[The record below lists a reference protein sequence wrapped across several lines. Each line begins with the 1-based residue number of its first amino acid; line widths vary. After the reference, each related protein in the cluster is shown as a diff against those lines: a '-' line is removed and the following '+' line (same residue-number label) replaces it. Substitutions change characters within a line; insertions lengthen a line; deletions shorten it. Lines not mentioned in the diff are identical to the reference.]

1 MIRYLGRIVMKNW
14 GNWRIVGCVLIS
26 LLMVSFFGI
35 QSVKAADYTI
45 KEVNMSAVVDK
56 TGGAAVTERVT
67 YHFNEPKNGVYIVQD
82 TAGLGQMSQ
91 VAVSE
96 LVNQTKWNANDA
108 YTKQEGWMPYQLV
121 YSAQNG
127 SQNVFTFNKNMDGH
141 EKNSDGLNTIKIY
154 RPTDT
159 TKDLTVQAK
168 FYLSSVAKKY
178 SDTGE
183 VNWKMIGSNWD
194 VPIEQVKLTV
204 KLPSQSGSVRAWKH
218 SSADPIQ
225 KLVVHDGVIK
235 ARASNVNNFVEIHT
249 LFNRQALAAAPSK
262 NQARLKSAL
271 DVEKQIT
278 QRTNTRSMLK
288 HADVVIAIVMTI
300 VFVGLTIRAWLKNGA
315 LVRRNKTLEKSHR
328 FDLPTL
334 TPTLAAAV
342 YSYDQNSSGMTNDVL
357 STYLME
363 AQQTGQIE
371 IEQIVPLKHPKRA
384 KKQKD
389 FVIRA
394 EPDAEIDLYVRR
406 LIDLIGNGHQVS
418 TEDIKES
425 KVSSAMVG
433 EQTSFNQRMLEK
445 IRRLKIV
452 NPDYV
457 TARNRLDKLQVRFNI
472 LMLFW
477 LVLDIL
483 VFLLGN
489 LSAWL
494 LIVIVAVIMMF
505 MAILTVG
512 ITKLFS
518 NKIDNQSYHAIEI
531 NKNGFGV
538 MFFFCMGYVGFMIMG
553 NFVALGAI
561 VVNAILMLIVKGAF
575 KNKYTPF
582 NEDGYQQWTELKQ
595 FKTMLHHLDRFDQA
609 DLPDQMLWGEVLVY
623 AVGLKEAKRV
633 QRQLKSIYGEAVV
646 DSTIGNQMI
655 YANYFSGSNAFTA
668 SGSSGSSGG
677 SGGGGGG
684 SGGGA
689 F

>member
-1 MIRYLGRIVMKNW
+1 MKNW

-26 LLMVSFFGI
+26 LLRVSFFGI

-477 LVLDIL
+477 LVFDIL

>member
-1 MIRYLGRIVMKNW
+1 MKNW

-489 LSAWL
+489 LSSWL

-561 VVNAILMLIVKGAF
+561 VFNAIMMLIVKGAF

-655 YANYFSGSNAFTA
+655 FANYFSGSNAFTA

>member
-108 YTKQEGWMPYQLV
+108 YTKQEGCMPYQLV

-489 LSAWL
+489 LSSWL

-561 VVNAILMLIVKGAF
+561 VFNAIMMLIVKGAF

>member
-1 MIRYLGRIVMKNW
+1 MKNW

-477 LVLDIL
+477 LVFDIL

-561 VVNAILMLIVKGAF
+561 VFNAIMMLIVKGAF

>member
-1 MIRYLGRIVMKNW
+1 MKNW

-477 LVLDIL
+477 LVFDIL

-561 VVNAILMLIVKGAF
+561 VVNAIMMLIVKGAF

>member
-1 MIRYLGRIVMKNW
+1 MKNW

-512 ITKLFS
+512 ITKLFF

>member
-1 MIRYLGRIVMKNW
+1 MKNW

-538 MFFFCMGYVGFMIMG
+538 MFFFCMVYVGFMIMG

-561 VVNAILMLIVKGAF
+561 VVNAIMMLIVKGAF

-609 DLPDQMLWGEVLVY
+609 DLPNQMLWGEVIVY

>member
-1 MIRYLGRIVMKNW
+1 MKNW

-489 LSAWL
+489 LSSWL

-561 VVNAILMLIVKGAF
+561 VFNAIMMLIVKGAF
-575 KNKYTPF
+575 KNKYMPF

-623 AVGLKEAKRV
+623 AVGVKEAKRV

>member
-1 MIRYLGRIVMKNW
+1 MKNW

-300 VFVGLTIRAWLKNGA
+300 VFVGLIIRAWLKNGA

-489 LSAWL
+489 LSSWL
-494 LIVIVAVIMMF
+494 LIVVVAVIMMF

-561 VVNAILMLIVKGAF
+561 VVNAIMMLIVKGAF

>member
-1 MIRYLGRIVMKNW
+1 MKNW

-127 SQNVFTFNKNMDGH
+127 SQNVFTFNKNMDGN

-194 VPIEQVKLTV
+194 VQIEQVKLTV

-489 LSAWL
+489 LSSWL

-538 MFFFCMGYVGFMIMG
+538 MFFFCMGYVGFMIMV

>member
-489 LSAWL
+489 LSSWL

-561 VVNAILMLIVKGAF
+561 VFNAIMMLIVKGAF
-575 KNKYTPF
+575 KNKYMPF

-623 AVGLKEAKRV
+623 AVGVKEAKRV

>member
-1 MIRYLGRIVMKNW
+1 MKNW

>member
-1 MIRYLGRIVMKNW
+1 MKNW

-477 LVLDIL
+477 LVFDIL

-668 SGSSGSSGG
+668 SGSSGSSGS

>member
-1 MIRYLGRIVMKNW
+1 MKNW

-127 SQNVFTFNKNMDGH
+127 SQNVFTINKNMDGH

-178 SDTGE
+178 SDAGE

-194 VPIEQVKLTV
+194 VQIEQVKLTV

-489 LSAWL
+489 LSSWL

>member
-1 MIRYLGRIVMKNW
+1 MKNW

-489 LSAWL
+489 LSSWL

-561 VVNAILMLIVKGAF
+561 VVNAIMMLIVKGAF

-655 YANYFSGSNAFTA
+655 FANYFSGSNAFTA

>member
-1 MIRYLGRIVMKNW
+1 MKNW

-334 TPTLAAAV
+334 TPTLSAAV

-452 NPDYV
+452 NSDYV

-489 LSAWL
+489 LSSWL

-561 VVNAILMLIVKGAF
+561 VFNAIMMLIVKGAF

>member
-1 MIRYLGRIVMKNW
+1 MKNW

-108 YTKQEGWMPYQLV
+108 YTKQEGWMQYQLV

-472 LMLFW
+472 LMFFW

-609 DLPDQMLWGEVLVY
+609 DLPDQLLWGEVLVY

-655 YANYFSGSNAFTA
+655 YDNYFSGSNAFTA

>member
-1 MIRYLGRIVMKNW
+1 MKNW

-477 LVLDIL
+477 LVFDIL

>member
-1 MIRYLGRIVMKNW
+1 MKNW

-26 LLMVSFFGI
+26 LLMVIFFGI

-489 LSAWL
+489 LSSWL

-561 VVNAILMLIVKGAF
+561 VFNAIMMLIVKGAF

-655 YANYFSGSNAFTA
+655 FANYFSGSNAFTA

>member
-1 MIRYLGRIVMKNW
+1 MKNW

-194 VPIEQVKLTV
+194 VQIEQVKLTV

-334 TPTLAAAV
+334 TPTLSAAV

-489 LSAWL
+489 LSSWL

-561 VVNAILMLIVKGAF
+561 VVNAIMMLIVKGAF

-655 YANYFSGSNAFTA
+655 YANY
-668 SGSSGSSGG
+668 
-677 SGGGGGG
+677 
-684 SGGGA
+684 
-689 F
+689 

>member
-1 MIRYLGRIVMKNW
+1 MKNW

-249 LFNRQALAAAPSK
+249 LFNRQALAAALSK

-477 LVLDIL
+477 LVFDIL

>member
-1 MIRYLGRIVMKNW
+1 MKNW

-561 VVNAILMLIVKGAF
+561 VVNAIMMLIVKGAF

-646 DSTIGNQMI
+646 YSTIGNQMI

>member
-1 MIRYLGRIVMKNW
+1 MKNW

-194 VPIEQVKLTV
+194 VQIEQVKLTV

-561 VVNAILMLIVKGAF
+561 VVNAIMMLIVKGAF

>member
-1 MIRYLGRIVMKNW
+1 MKNW

-127 SQNVFTFNKNMDGH
+127 SQNVFTFNKNMDGN

-183 VNWKMIGSNWD
+183 VNCKMIGSNWD
-194 VPIEQVKLTV
+194 VQIEQVKLTV

-288 HADVVIAIVMTI
+288 HADVIIAIVMTI
-300 VFVGLTIRAWLKNGA
+300 VFVGLTIRACLKNGA

-489 LSAWL
+489 LSSWL

-512 ITKLFS
+512 ITKLFW
-518 NKIDNQSYHAIEI
+518 
-531 NKNGFGV
+531 NG
-538 MFFFCMGYVGFMIMG
+538 
-553 NFVALGAI
+553 AR
-561 VVNAILMLIVKGAF
+561 K
-575 KNKYTPF
+575 
-582 NEDGYQQWTELKQ
+582 
-595 FKTMLHHLDRFDQA
+595 H
-609 DLPDQMLWGEVLVY
+609 VLS
-623 AVGLKEAKRV
+623 R
-633 QRQLKSIYGEAVV
+633 
-646 DSTIGNQMI
+646 T
-655 YANYFSGSNAFTA
+655 
-668 SGSSGSSGG
+668 
-677 SGGGGGG
+677 
-684 SGGGA
+684 
-689 F
+689 

>member
-1 MIRYLGRIVMKNW
+1 MKNW

-472 LMLFW
+472 LMLLW

-561 VVNAILMLIVKGAF
+561 VVNAIMMLIVKGAF

>member
-1 MIRYLGRIVMKNW
+1 MKNW

-668 SGSSGSSGG
+668 SGSSGSSGS

>member
-1 MIRYLGRIVMKNW
+1 MKNW

-235 ARASNVNNFVEIHT
+235 ARA
-249 LFNRQALAAAPSK
+249 
-262 NQARLKSAL
+262 
-271 DVEKQIT
+271 
-278 QRTNTRSMLK
+278 
-288 HADVVIAIVMTI
+288 
-300 VFVGLTIRAWLKNGA
+300 
-315 LVRRNKTLEKSHR
+315 
-328 FDLPTL
+328 
-334 TPTLAAAV
+334 
-342 YSYDQNSSGMTNDVL
+342 
-357 STYLME
+357 
-363 AQQTGQIE
+363 
-371 IEQIVPLKHPKRA
+371 
-384 KKQKD
+384 
-389 FVIRA
+389 
-394 EPDAEIDLYVRR
+394 
-406 LIDLIGNGHQVS
+406 
-418 TEDIKES
+418 
-425 KVSSAMVG
+425 
-433 EQTSFNQRMLEK
+433 
-445 IRRLKIV
+445 
-452 NPDYV
+452 
-457 TARNRLDKLQVRFNI
+457 
-472 LMLFW
+472 
-477 LVLDIL
+477 
-483 VFLLGN
+483 
-489 LSAWL
+489 
-494 LIVIVAVIMMF
+494 
-505 MAILTVG
+505 
-512 ITKLFS
+512 
-518 NKIDNQSYHAIEI
+518 
-531 NKNGFGV
+531 
-538 MFFFCMGYVGFMIMG
+538 
-553 NFVALGAI
+553 
-561 VVNAILMLIVKGAF
+561 
-575 KNKYTPF
+575 
-582 NEDGYQQWTELKQ
+582 
-595 FKTMLHHLDRFDQA
+595 
-609 DLPDQMLWGEVLVY
+609 
-623 AVGLKEAKRV
+623 
-633 QRQLKSIYGEAVV
+633 
-646 DSTIGNQMI
+646 
-655 YANYFSGSNAFTA
+655 
-668 SGSSGSSGG
+668 
-677 SGGGGGG
+677 
-684 SGGGA
+684 
-689 F
+689 

>member
-1 MIRYLGRIVMKNW
+1 MKNW

-561 VVNAILMLIVKGAF
+561 VVNAIMMLIVKGAF

>member
-1 MIRYLGRIVMKNW
+1 MKNW

-194 VPIEQVKLTV
+194 VQIEQVKLTV

-315 LVRRNKTLEKSHR
+315 LVRHNKTLEKSHR

-363 AQQTGQIE
+363 AQQTGKIE

>member
-1 MIRYLGRIVMKNW
+1 MKNW

-127 SQNVFTFNKNMDGH
+127 SQNVFTFNKNMDGN

-194 VPIEQVKLTV
+194 VQIEQVKLTV

-300 VFVGLTIRAWLKNGA
+300 VFVGLTIRACLKNGA

-489 LSAWL
+489 LSSWL

-538 MFFFCMGYVGFMIMG
+538 MFFFCMGYVGFMIMV

>member
-1 MIRYLGRIVMKNW
+1 MKNW

-334 TPTLAAAV
+334 TPTLSAAV

-489 LSAWL
+489 LSSWL

-561 VVNAILMLIVKGAF
+561 VFNAIMMLIVKGAF
-575 KNKYTPF
+575 KNKYMPF

-623 AVGLKEAKRV
+623 AVGVKEAKRV

>member
-1 MIRYLGRIVMKNW
+1 MKNW

-194 VPIEQVKLTV
+194 VQIEQVKLTV

-489 LSAWL
+489 LSSWL

-512 ITKLFS
+512 ITKLFF

-561 VVNAILMLIVKGAF
+561 VVNAIMMLIVKGAF

>member
-1 MIRYLGRIVMKNW
+1 MKNW

-26 LLMVSFFGI
+26 LRRVSFFGI